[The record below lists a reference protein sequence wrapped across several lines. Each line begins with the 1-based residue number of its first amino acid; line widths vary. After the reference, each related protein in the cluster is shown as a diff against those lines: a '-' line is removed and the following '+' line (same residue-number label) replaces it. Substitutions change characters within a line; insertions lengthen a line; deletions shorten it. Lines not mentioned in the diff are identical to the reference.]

1 MEHPEKI
8 LVLDDHELIV
18 EGICT
23 IIRTV
28 FPSSHITTFS
38 KGADAIQEIGRNRY
52 DIFVMDIELQ
62 DMKTFDI
69 ITIIRKKHP
78 ASHIIINT
86 MHEEVWFMKK
96 LLSMDVD
103 GIILKSSP
111 TNQFRQALRTV
122 WEGNKYYCQR
132 FNYLRKEKDVDMNI
146 SLTRRESQVLQF
158 IVKGMTTKEIA
169 EAIGR
174 TENTVETFRKNL
186 FEKLG
191 AKNATHLTA
200 IAFERG
206 LVQNS

>member
-1 MEHPEKI
+1 MDCPEKI

-23 IIRTV
+23 IIRSV
-28 FPSSHITTFS
+28 FPTASITTFS
-38 KGADAIQEIGRNRY
+38 KGEDVFREIERNKY

-62 DMKTFDI
+62 DMSTFDL
-69 ITIIRKKHP
+69 ITTVRKKSP
-78 ASHIIINT
+78 ASHIIVNT

-103 GIILKSSP
+103 GITLKSSP
-111 TNQFRQALRTV
+111 ASQFKQALKAV

-146 SLTRRESQVLQF
+146 SLTKRESQVLQF
-158 IVKGMTTKEIA
+158 IVQGMTTKEIA